1 MSPSLSDEHRRFTRI
16 IISMKAMVQTED
28 QNWPTELLDLSLKGA
43 LFNAP
48 PGWSGRKG
56 EKATLHVVMGEG
68 VGIHM
73 EGEIAHIENNH
84 AGLVC
89 QHIDVDSVA
98 HLRRLV
104 ELNLGDDSQLHREL
118 AAMINLP

>member
-1 MSPSLSDEHRRFTRI
+1 MSPSPSDEHRQFTRI
-16 IISMKAMVQTED
+16 IFSMKARVQMD
-28 QNWPTELLDLSLKGA
+28 GLDWPTELLDLSLKGA

-48 PGWSGRKG
+48 TGWSGHKG
-56 EKATLHVVMGEG
+56 EKAVLHVVIGEG
-68 VGIHM
+68 VGIRM

-89 QHIDVDSVA
+89 QHIDVDSAA

-104 ELNLGDDSQLHREL
+104 ELNLGNDSQLHREL
-118 AAMINLP
+118 AAMIKLP